1 MEGIVAKSEIND
13 RDGANA
19 LLCIEILTKM
29 SEPISQAQ
37 AKDLLKLSMN
47 RLLEA
52 AGGKAHE

>member
-1 MEGIVAKSEIND
+1 MAKSETDD
-13 RDGANA
+13 RANA
-19 LLCIEILTKM
+19 LLCVDILCKM
-29 SEPISQAQ
+29 AEPTAQAQ